1 MVNAR
6 LQAKYQKN
14 KVSMAEDSVKAKLVL
29 EDGSFFEGLSFGASG
44 EKMGEVIL
52 NTAVVGYQEIITDP
66 ANAGKIVVLTYP
78 LIGNYGVA
86 EQFNESRRCWIEGLV
101 IKEPSRIS
109 SNWQAEGMLEKFLK
123 KQKVVAAE
131 DVDTR
136 TLAVRLRD
144 KGEMFGILS
153 TSDKK
158 VDILLKELEERKKK
172 MKMDFIGKISTKKI
186 VQIKGKASARK
197 IAILDIGI
205 TNSILKQLKDLGC
218 NITLLPYNTSADKIL
233 ASNLDGLIISNGPE
247 KDESIPGI
255 VDLVKKLIGKIP
267 ILGISTG
274 HEIISL
280 ALGGKL
286 KKMKLGHRGVNYPVK
301 TQGSYKGEIT
311 TQNHSLVV
319 QEESIKMRN
328 DIKITRRNVNDNSIE
343 EMESG
348 PLKFISIQYYP
359 ASPGC
364 DEINEVF
371 KRFLKITK

>member
-1 MVNAR
+1 
-6 LQAKYQKN
+6 
-14 KVSMAEDSVKAKLVL
+14 MAEDSVKAKLVL